1 MSFKLLILMY
11 LEDDEVCVAR
21 LITDAGVGTYS
32 RLSIEGMGPG
42 IATGWYGE
50 VAPYQSRMIMAM
62 ASESD
67 ALRVMAAVAQC
78 KGVEDPRHPIRA
90 FQLPIEAA
98 ASCECELP
106 ESGS

>member
-1 MSFKLLILMY
+1 
-11 LEDDEVCVAR
+11 
-21 LITDAGVGTYS
+21 
-32 RLSIEGMGPG
+32 
-42 IATGWYGE
+42 
-50 VAPYQSRMIMAM
+50 MIMAM